1 MIHMAG
7 KHYIPAAIHYNTR
20 LGQSIA
26 AVTAA
31 SAEADLSVQ
40 KSLLIRCS
48 ALLSEASKALEALK
62 VLLPEVDSME
72 NVEEMAHAYHDKI
85 VPAMAALRKPVDE
98 LELLVDKDIWPVPT
112 YGDLMFEV

>member
-1 MIHMAG
+1 M
-7 KHYIPAAIHYNTR
+7 
-20 LGQSIA
+20 
-26 AVTAA
+26 TAA

>member
-1 MIHMAG
+1 MA
-7 KHYIPAAIHYNTR
+7 
-20 LGQSIA
+20 
-26 AVTAA
+26 AA

-40 KSLLIRCS
+40 KSLLIQCS

-62 VLLPEVDSME
+62 VLLPEVNSME
-72 NVEEMAHAYHDKI
+72 NVAEMARAYHDKI
-85 VPAMAALRKPVDE
+85 VPAMAALRKPMDE